1 MIGLGEDQNP
11 IVVDFF
17 AGRGTTAAAALQ
29 LSSEPGRNLRW
40 LLVQIADPCEDGS
53 AAYRAGFATIPDF
66 TQERIRSEERRV
78 GKVCVSTYRSRWSP
92 SQYKKKKITRKKTTI

>member
-17 AGRGTTAAAALQ
+17 AGSGTTAAAALQ
-29 LSSEPGRNLRW
+29 LSSETGRNLRW

-53 AAYRAGFATIPDF
+53 AAYRAGFATISDF
-66 TQERIRSEERRV
+66 TKERIRRAGRKILEGTHHDGWNRYVGFPLPNGRARGRER
-78 GKVCVSTYRSRWSP
+78 G
-92 SQYKKKKITRKKTTI
+92 